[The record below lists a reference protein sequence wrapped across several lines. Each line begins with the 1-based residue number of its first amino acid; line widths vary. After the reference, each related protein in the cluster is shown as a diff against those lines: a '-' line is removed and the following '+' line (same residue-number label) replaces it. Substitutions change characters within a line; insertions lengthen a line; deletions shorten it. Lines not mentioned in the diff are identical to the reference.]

1 MSDDCSSAST
11 GVLDTNSVGGISSGD
26 ALLAT
31 NFKSNLTVHR
41 ISIRHASSI
50 MSLQIAAYTPSIL
63 GRPLSR
69 TPRRH
74 LITSNTSLH
83 PYSAII
89 LIRANQQPTVFIHVR
104 DNQRTFCA
112 PHVFFSLPLV
122 SVQHDAVTIDSIDT
136 TTYGSD
142 RSPEALR
149 STPET
154 AYTTWFRM
162 LGSLGNINQIQSAE
176 QHHRIMR
183 TLFELWEILCRVRAS
198 QT

>member
-1 MSDDCSSAST
+1 MCSVKQHASP
-11 GVLDTNSVGGISSGD
+11 
-26 ALLAT
+26 LLA
-31 NFKSNLTVHR
+31 F
-41 ISIRHASSI
+41 
-50 MSLQIAAYTPSIL
+50 QIAAFTPSIL
-63 GRPLSR
+63 GRQRCR

-74 LITSNTSLH
+74 LITSNTSLR
-83 PYSAII
+83 PYCVII
-89 LIRANQQPTVFIHVR
+89 LIRVNPQPTVCIHVCGS
-104 DNQRTFCA
+104 QRTFST
-112 PHVFFSLPLV
+112 PGILLSLSLA

-142 RSPEALR
+142 RSSEGLR

-198 QT
+198 LIRIETHRLLS